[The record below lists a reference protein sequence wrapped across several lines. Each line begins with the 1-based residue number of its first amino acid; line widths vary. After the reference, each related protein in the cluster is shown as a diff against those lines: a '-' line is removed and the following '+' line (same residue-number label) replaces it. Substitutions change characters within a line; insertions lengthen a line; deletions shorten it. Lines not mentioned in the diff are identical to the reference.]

1 MDAQTRF
8 SSKLAQSAAIL
19 TNIHAQVLQA
29 YNKHTHKHTGQEHI
43 NRHVV

>member
-19 TNIHAQVLQA
+19 TNIHAQVLQDSLRG
-29 YNKHTHKHTGQEHI
+29 N
-43 NRHVV
+43 